1 MGTDT
6 QPVLT
11 ADAVRAITALA
22 GRQDVRFEPLPA
34 EALPPDLLVETPHV
48 AIVYDAKGGVEIRS
62 LAQHVSEA
70 RGRPSQ
76 RRGSARATSLQSFI
90 ELVNYH
96 KVEASAV
103 FADASWR
110 APKLTAVID
119 YHAPRATEAAEETA
133 GDDPG
138 ARFCTHRIAYDF
150 PLSEAW
156 RLWVAKNGEAM
167 LQADFAAFIEDH
179 IAEIAAPTNQE
190 VAEVK
195 AKYKTVLGA
204 PLTLLDLSR
213 ELEVTVGA
221 KLKSKKRLDSG
232 EQALVFETEH
242 TATTTSGGEAV
253 EVPGM
258 FLIQTPIFDRG
269 EPARVLARLRYRPA
283 GDKGVLWFYELHR
296 PDLSV
301 AERVDA
307 DVDLVARETK
317 LPVYLGAPEA

>member
-1 MGTDT
+1 MSSDT
-6 QPVLT
+6 QPMFT

-22 GRQDVRFEPLPA
+22 PRQEVRFEPLPK
-34 EALPPDLLVETPHV
+34 EALPNDLLVEAPHV
-48 AIVYDAKGGVEIRS
+48 AIVYDAKGNAEIRS
-62 LAQHVSEA
+62 LAAPIAEA

-76 RRGSARATSLQSFI
+76 RRGTARATSLQSFI

-96 KVEASAV
+96 KVESSAV

-119 YHAPRATEAAEETA
+119 YHAGRATEAAEETA
-133 GDDPG
+133 ADDPG
-138 ARFCTHRIAYDF
+138 ARFCRHTIVYDF
-150 PLSEAW
+150 PLSESW
-156 RLWVAKNGEAM
+156 RLWVEKSGEPM
-167 LQADFAAFIEDH
+167 LQGDFAAFIEDH
-179 IAEIAAPTNQE
+179 IAEIAAPLPQE

-195 AKYKTVLGA
+195 TKYKTVLGA

-221 KLKSKKRLDSG
+221 KLKSKKRLETG

-242 TATTTSGGEAV
+242 TATTTSGGEAI

-269 EPARVLARLRYRPA
+269 EPARILARLRYRPA
-283 GDKGVLWFYELHR
+283 GEKGVLWFYELHR
-296 PDLSV
+296 PDLAL

-307 DVDLVARETK
+307 DVDLVARETG